1 MTHAYAKAA
10 RKLGAEVERF
20 TKVIALE
27 PRADGSWTVV
37 TDKGSIHAE
46 HVVNA
51 GGLWAREVGRMAGLS
66 LPVLA
71 MEHHYIV
78 TEAVPELVGQPREV
92 INTTDF
98 TGEIYTSLFVGSVRC
113 V

>member
-1 MTHAYAKAA
+1 MRAHARAVIVGGGVVGCAILYHLAQAGRGDVVLVDPWLVTQAYIAAAKA
-10 RKLGAEVERF
+10 LGAEVERF
-20 TKVIALE
+20 TKVTALE

-71 MEHHYIV
+71 MEHH
-78 TEAVPELVGQPREV
+78 
-92 INTTDF
+92 
-98 TGEIYTSLFVGSVRC
+98 
-113 V
+113 